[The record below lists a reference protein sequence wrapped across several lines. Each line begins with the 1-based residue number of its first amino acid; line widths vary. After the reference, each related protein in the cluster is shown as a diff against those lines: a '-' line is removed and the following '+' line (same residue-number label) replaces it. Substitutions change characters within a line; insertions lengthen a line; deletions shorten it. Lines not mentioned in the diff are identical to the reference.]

1 MTSTECEFYRVNR
14 KMITVLG
21 LRGDTLAV
29 YALIASFSKGARG
42 GFYGNY
48 KHLAEWLG
56 INERTVKDII
66 PKLMKARQK
75 KKLPKSRKRL
85 RRKRKTKK

>member
-29 YALIASFSKGARG
+29 YALIASFSKDEI
-42 GFYGNY
+42 
-48 KHLAEWLG
+48 H
-56 INERTVKDII
+56 
-66 PKLMKARQK
+66 
-75 KKLPKSRKRL
+75 KRL
-85 RRKRKTKK
+85 TGSEQPVS